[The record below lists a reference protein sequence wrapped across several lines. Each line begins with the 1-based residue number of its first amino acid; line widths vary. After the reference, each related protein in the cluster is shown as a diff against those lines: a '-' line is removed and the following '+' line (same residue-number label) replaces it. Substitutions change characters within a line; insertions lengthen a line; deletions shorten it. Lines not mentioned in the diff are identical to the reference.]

1 MSEILTCVGRGSTRA
16 DVAAAPLLSLSLFRS
31 PSSGTETQSRF
42 TVNPNVI
49 NNQSRANRKRI
60 PEHWQ
65 ESHWQRVWG
74 CCSCCVLIILG
85 GILCHAY
92 GILRDYSWAFYGW
105 ELLHWC
111 SLLQFDS
118 TGWATVLSA
127 ATSLPVGNGGE
138 ILGQLEV
145 FISRIIK
152 RIVRKS

>member
-65 ESHWQRVWG
+65 ESHWQRV
-74 CCSCCVLIILG
+74 
-85 GILCHAY
+85 
-92 GILRDYSWAFYGW
+92 
-105 ELLHWC
+105 
-111 SLLQFDS
+111 
-118 TGWATVLSA
+118 
-127 ATSLPVGNGGE
+127 
-138 ILGQLEV
+138 
-145 FISRIIK
+145 
-152 RIVRKS
+152 